1 MSKFNIGDTVI
12 LKRPTIF
19 TAKGSLEKGARGV
32 IVNQDRNVLMPEGV
46 QFCVSWFNWDKGHNN
61 TKTSRRD
68 RINAPFN
75 SAWWVGINDLE
86 LDEGV
91 VENE

>member
-46 QFCVSWFNWDKGHNN
+46 QFCVSWHNWDKGHNN
-61 TKTSRRD
+61 PKPSRRD
-68 RINAPFN
+68 RISAPI
-75 SAWWVGINDLE
+75 AGGWWAGGNDIE

>member
-1 MSKFNIGDTVI
+1 MSKFHIGDTVI
-12 LKRPTIF
+12 LKRAAILTPG
-19 TAKGSLEKGARGV
+19 GSLETGAMGL
-32 IVNQDRNVLMPEGV
+32 IVNVEEDERVLRFGFK

-61 TKTSRRD
+61 TQD
-68 RINAPFN
+68 APIAISPN

-86 LDEGV
+86 LDAGV

>member
-19 TAKGSLEKGARGV
+19 TVKGALEKGARGV
-32 IVNQDRNVLMPEGV
+32 IVNVEEDKAVLRIGGE

-61 TKTSRRD
+61 TQD
-68 RINAPFN
+68 APVAISNN
-75 SAWWVGINDLE
+75 SAWWVGASALE